1 MENTRLHWNG
11 KAHRLLNNAKIIKV
25 EYMSEEETK
34 EIGWYSSPVALLL
47 QKGKKQFWIYQMRD
61 DEGNDG
67 GALGMSN
74 NEGILPVL

>member
-1 MENTRLHWNG
+1 MNNTRLHWNA

-25 EYMSEEETK
+25 EYMSKDETE
-34 EIGWYSSPVALLL
+34 EIGWDSSPVALLV
-47 QKGKKQFWIYQMRD
+47 QKGKKQFWIFPMRD

-74 NEGILPVL
+74 SESVLPVL